1 MISFYSLPF
10 SLLPLRF
17 WRKVHVLENGCWE
30 WTASAVGPPGFKGAS
45 YWSREEQR
53 MVYAY
58 RLSYEAFVEII
69 PSHLEIDHLCRNR
82 LCIRPSHLE
91 AVTHRENV
99 RRGEAHL
106 ISARVRGSRTQCP
119 RGHPYDAKNTL
130 NDNRGARQCRVCS
143 RDRLRRKYRITCGLP
158 VNYSGDLR
166 FSRASASR
174 IASSK
179 VAACDT

>member
-1 MISFYSLPF
+1 MISLYGLPF

-17 WRKVHVLENGCWE
+17 WRKVHVAPNGCWV
-30 WTASAVGPPGFKGAS
+30 WTASSVGPPGFKGAS

-58 RLSYEAFVEII
+58 RCSYEAFVGTI

-82 LCIRPSHLE
+82 LCVRPSHLE

-99 RRGEAHL
+99 RRGEAPL
-106 ISARVRGSRTQCP
+106 IAGRFNSDKIYCP
-119 RGHPYDAKNTL
+119 QGHPYNLENTHI
-130 NDNRGARQCRVCS
+130 DTRGARQCRVCN
-143 RDRLRRKYRITCGLP
+143 RDRMRRQQRIKRGLP
-158 VNYSGDLR
+158 VDYPGDLR